1 MNYTLGETLLCL
13 DKVELGYGNGSDYK
27 AVLKD
32 ISITEKDV
40 IFQDDKMGQ
49 VIAILGRSGRGK
61 STLLKALAG
70 LTFPKNG
77 QVLIKNMQIETANTA
92 KIVSEGDVG
101 FVDQKYTLF
110 RHKTVDQILNY
121 ACRKKKLSDTERKDL
136 IEKYLA
142 DWGLTQHR
150 KKYPCDLSGG
160 QRQRVAIIEQMLS
173 SGHFIILDEPFSGL
187 DVGNIREVKKSF
199 NKIQKEDSLNTI
211 IFSTHDLN
219 LAVELADSIYIVGF
233 ADESQ
238 SHATVVKHFDLKQMG
253 LAWRENSE
261 SHRELVKEIDK
272 IMMLS

>member
-1 MNYTLGETLLCL
+1 MNHTLGETLLYI
-13 DKVELGYGNGSDYK
+13 DNVELGYGHGSDYK
-27 AVLKD
+27 AVLKN
-32 ISITEKDV
+32 INLIEKDI
-40 IFQDDKMGQ
+40 IFQNDTMGQ
-49 VIAILGRSGRGK
+49 VIAILGCSGRGK
-61 STLLKALAG
+61 STLLKGMSG
-70 LTFPKNG
+70 LTQPKNG
-77 QVLIKNMQIETANTA
+77 QILIKDMKLNTLNTA
-92 KIVSEGDVG
+92 KLVSEGDVG

-121 ACRKKKLSDTERKDL
+121 ACRKKKINDTERKDL

-199 NKIQKEDSLNTI
+199 ERIQRDNEFNTI

-233 ADESQ
+233 PDESQ
-238 SHATVVKHFDLKQMG
+238 SHATIVKHFDLKQMN
-253 LAWRENSE
+253 LAWQDVNEG
-261 SHRELVKEIDK
+261 HRQLVKEIDEV
-272 IMMLS
+272 MMKS

>member
-32 ISITEKDV
+32 INIVEKDV
-40 IFQDDKMGQ
+40 LFQDENMGQ

-70 LTFPKNG
+70 LTHPKNG
-77 QVLIKNMQIETANTA
+77 QVLIKNMQVETVNTA
-92 KIVSEGDVG
+92 KIVGEGDVG

-121 ACRKKKLSDTERKDL
+121 ACRKKKLNDTERKDL

-199 NKIQKEDSLNTI
+199 NKIQKADSLNTI

-238 SHATVVKHFDLKQMG
+238 SHATVVKHFDLKQSG
-253 LAWRENSE
+253 LAWKEQGE
-261 SHRELVKEIDK
+261 GHRQLVKEIDEA
-272 IMMLS
+272 MMKS